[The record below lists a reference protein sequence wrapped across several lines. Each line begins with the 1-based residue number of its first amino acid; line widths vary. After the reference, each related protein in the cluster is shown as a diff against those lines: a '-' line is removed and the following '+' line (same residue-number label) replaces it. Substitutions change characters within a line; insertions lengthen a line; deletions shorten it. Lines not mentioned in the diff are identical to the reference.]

1 MRKVQITKFYKSI
14 DELPVQ
20 MDLACLSRLTGLSP
34 EWIRQLCKS
43 GQLPAY
49 QIGRTWYVDKDD
61 YIAWKN
67 DKKQKCREVS

>member
-1 MRKVQITKFYKSI
+1 MAKAKIYHSI

-20 MDLACLSRLTGLSP
+20 MDLACIAILTGLSP
-34 EWIRQLCKS
+34 EWVRRLCKT

-67 DKKQKCREVS
+67 EQKSKNKLTT

>member
-1 MRKVQITKFYKSI
+1 MMQPQIYKSF

-20 MDLACLSRLTGLSP
+20 MDLACLSRLTGLSSD
-34 EWIRQLCKS
+34 WIRKLCKA
-43 GQLPAY
+43 GEIPGY

-67 DKKQKCREVS
+67 KNKLINSRR